1 MLTCW
6 RLGRNIPGRCI
17 DHRRSPCPHTLVI
30 TGGHLVSTHWWGMT
44 QSSASIYSGEGSS
57 IFTSRLYNEILG
69 TQYILVAGDKK
80 TLYVE
85 MQDALIQSGEFVTF
99 FKVLCY
105 VYPHS
110 KVNSNSNCSSLF
122 HFSRPSCS
130 TKKSTL
136 CTGTH
141 IQIIWEIHWKKW
153 WPQVSLLM

>member
-69 TQYILVAGDKK
+69 TQYILVAGYKK

-85 MQDALIQSGEFVTF
+85 MQDALIQFNQVS
-99 FKVLCY
+99 
-105 VYPHS
+105 
-110 KVNSNSNCSSLF
+110 SSLSLKYF
-122 HFSRPSCS
+122 AMYIRIVRL
-130 TKKSTL
+130 TQ
-136 CTGTH
+136 
-141 IQIIWEIHWKKW
+141 IQIVQVYFTFQDHHAAPRKIHFALALIFRSSERS
-153 WPQVSLLM
+153 PE